1 MLNRVKEWCRK
12 VVHYCIYGKVN
23 KNFYSFNKNL
33 LNQINYVTIRRAYL
47 FASILFCCLLAF
59 ILTAGK
65 FKDLLDIYIK
75 ITIFFT
81 AIAVLMFTVLK
92 KGYHY
97 ARMLYY
103 IFAAAVFALSIMVGT
118 VMNTDKPAVCFFV
131 VLVIVP
137 VIYVDK
143 PVYSV
148 LISFLACVAFSI
160 VTISVKAAYPDIVSL
175 DLINVVE
182 CFPISAVFV
191 VYIRNMY
198 LQYMQA
204 TIIFQEKSETDRLT
218 GISNKACTDD
228 LCNGYLKSKKGIA
241 NSALLVIDLDNFKCI
256 NDTLGHRQG
265 DEFLNRA
272 GNLLKEIFR
281 EKDVIGRIGGDEF
294 LVLMKDVS
302 DIEVVSKKAA
312 MIGRKIQNIFSH
324 LTVTQ
329 FTCSI
334 GISLSTREEPLEYH
348 AMFCRADRALYA
360 AKKKGKNQYA
370 FYEDAY
376 SEAENK
382 PFMLIADDNEVSRA
396 VLCSCFEEEY
406 EVLQAE
412 NGAQV
417 LENMKKHE
425 GVLSVVLLDMEMPVM
440 NGYDVLKSVQ
450 NDKGIGQVP
459 ILIITENN
467 WNELRL
473 LELGAADFISKPFD
487 PDVIRKSVE
496 NARRVSATANS
507 PVL

>member
-1 MLNRVKEWCRK
+1 MLQRVKEWCRN
-12 VVHYCIYGKVN
+12 VIHNCIYGKVN
-23 KNFYSFNKNL
+23 KNFYYFNKNL
-33 LNQINYVTIRRAYL
+33 LDQINYVTIRRAYL
-47 FASILFCCLLAF
+47 FTSILFICLLVF
-59 ILTAGK
+59 
-65 FKDLLDIYIK
+65 LLSSGRFENLIDIYIK
-75 ITIFFT
+75 ITTFFT
-81 AIAVLMFTVLK
+81 VIAVCLFTVLK
-92 KGYHY
+92 KSYRY
-97 ARMLYY
+97 SRALYY
-103 IFAAAVFALSIMVGT
+103 VFSASVFALAIMVGT

-131 VLVIVP
+131 LLVIVP

-148 LISFLACVAFSI
+148 LMSALACAAFSI
-160 VTISVKAAYPDIVSL
+160 AAIKMKSAYPDIVSL

-228 LCNGYLKSKKGIA
+228 LCNLYLKSKKGITD
-241 NSALLVIDLDNFKCI
+241 SALLVIDLDNFKCI

-302 DIEVVSKKAA
+302 DVELISRKAIL
-312 MIGRKIQNIFSH
+312 IGRKIQSIYSH

-334 GISLSTREEPLEYH
+334 GISLSTKEEPLEYH

-360 AKKKGKNQYA
+360 AKKKGKNQYS
-370 FYEDAY
+370 FYEEA
-376 SEAENK
+376 SAEAENK
-382 PFMLIADDNEVSRA
+382 PFMLIADDNEASRA
-396 VLCSCFEEEY
+396 VLCSCFEDEY
-406 EVLQAE
+406 EIYQAE
-412 NGAQV
+412 DGVQALANI
-417 LENMKKHE
+417 EKHKE
-425 GVLSVVLLDMEMPVM
+425 VLSVFLLDMEMPIM

-450 NDKGIGQVP
+450 KDKFMEQIP
-459 ILIITENN
+459 ILAIAEEGTND
-467 WNELRL
+467 LTF
-473 LELGAADFISKPFD
+473 LESGAADLITKPFD
-487 PDVIRKSVE
+487 PSIVRKQVDD
-496 NARRVSATANS
+496 ARRLFKAVSK
-507 PVL
+507 L